1 MGAPQG
7 SDPLTSGGSLG
18 AVPGRPSLAFFT
30 ERLGPWSRAGRALCY
45 GAIAMG
51 VALRLAQLLANRSM
65 SQDES
70 MLALNILHRSFG
82 GLFRRLDFLQGAP
95 VAFLELQ
102 KVVVE
107 SVGKDELALRLLP
120 FVAGTVAVL
129 LILYLARLA
138 VAPAA
143 VPIVVVLFAAS
154 DPLIDWTT
162 VAKPY
167 ALDVLL
173 SVVLLWSGVS
183 VLRSPD
189 SPAVLVI
196 FAVVSTLAIWISN
209 PSVFTLAGISAGLIG
224 GAVLRKEWRRAARF
238 LAASLGWVASFVTFA
253 LTLLHNLSGLQDL
266 ECATCFGA
274 GRSGV
279 SGGSSA
285 SSELHSL
292 RASLGEFRYASGVPH
307 FLDRGSNDVGLLVFV
322 LALCFCIIGLY
333 SLARKRRELVVML
346 VVPLIL
352 MLIAWALHNY
362 PTLGRTQLF
371 LTPSFL
377 LAFGEGVVTAVRTA
391 SLAAAR
397 TVLAV
402 CGGVVVV
409 AIVAPSIQHLVKPR
423 HYEEIK
429 PALNHLSRLERAGDT
444 VFVYYTAQ
452 YALAYY
458 LDCRCAGRDFEKA
471 QASGM
476 WPERRGPGGPEAYSS
491 ALLSVPP
498 RLVIPRFRGSSP
510 LNYVSDFDVL
520 RGRKRVWFLLSN
532 IDDLRRST
540 LLDELSKRGT
550 LKSSFKVGRANQA
563 VVDVYLFDMSERD
576 A

>member
-1 MGAPQG
+1 MG
-7 SDPLTSGGSLG
+7 
-18 AVPGRPSLAFFT
+18 
-30 ERLGPWSRAGRALCY
+30 
-45 GAIAMG
+45 I
-51 VALRLAQLLANRSM
+51 ALRLAQLFANRSM

-102 KVVVE
+102 KVVVDT
-107 SVGKDELALRLLP
+107 VGRDELALRLLP
-120 FVAGTVAVL
+120 FVAGTAAVL

-138 VAPAA
+138 VTPAA

-167 ALDVLL
+167 ALDVFL
-173 SVVLLWSGVS
+173 SVVLLWIGLR

-196 FAVVSTLAIWISN
+196 FAAVSTLAIWLSN
-209 PSVFTLAGISAGLIG
+209 PSVFTLAGISAALIG
-224 GAVLRKEWRRAARF
+224 GAVLRKEWRRVALL
-238 LAASLGWVASFVTFA
+238 LAASLGWVASFATFA

-266 ECATCFGA
+266 ECATCFGV
-274 GRSGV
+274 GRSGG

-322 LALCFCIIGLY
+322 LALCFCTIGLY
-333 SLARKRRELVVML
+333 SLARKRGELLVML
-346 VVPLIL
+346 VAPLLL
-352 MLIAWALHNY
+352 MLVAWALHKY

-371 LTPSFL
+371 LIPSFL
-377 LAFGEGVVTAVRTA
+377 LAFGEGVVTAGRTA
-391 SLAAAR
+391 SYATAR
-397 TVLAV
+397 TVMAV
-402 CGGVVVV
+402 CGGAVVV

-471 QASGM
+471 RASGM
-476 WPERRGPGGPEAYSS
+476 WAEQRGPGGSEAYSS

-510 LNYVSDFDVL
+510 LNYVSDFDAL
-520 RGRKRVWFLLSN
+520 RGRKRVWFLFSN

-550 LKSSFKVGRANQA
+550 LKSSFKVGRTNQA
-563 VVDVYLFDMSERD
+563 VVDVYLFDMRRERD